1 MIDAKEQGRERER
14 KKETHNIGARHCVWL
29 LAHVKILVVD
39 EVLVNALAVEASN

>member
-1 MIDAKEQGRERER
+1 MQKSKEEKESE

-39 EVLVNALAVEASN
+39 EVLVNALAVEARN